1 MFYHVS
7 GELVVCESYFSVI
20 DCGGVGYKLS
30 TSLNTADSLAGKLGE
45 RVKLYTHLAVREDAM
60 ELFGFYTVEELDIF
74 RLLLTVS
81 GVGPKAAISI
91 LSILTPEK
99 FSLAVCTED
108 TRAIAK
114 ASGVGSKTAAR
125 VVLELKDKV
134 TSVAAPVR
142 TEAAAPAKRAL
153 PRSSQ
158 KLNDATDALTVLG
171 FNKNQILDALSGMD
185 ITDMPLDKIIKN
197 ALKHLGR

>member
-1 MFYHVS
+1 MIYCLT
-7 GELVVCESYFSVI
+7 GELIFLDALTMCAVV

-45 RVKLYTHLAVREDAM
+45 RVKLYTHLAIREDAA

-114 ASGVGSKTAAR
+114 ASGVGWL
-125 VVLELKDKV
+125 VVG
-134 TSVAAPVR
+134 SMSPPVR
-142 TEAAAPAKRAL
+142 RA
-153 PRSSQ
+153 
-158 KLNDATDALTVLG
+158 
-171 FNKNQILDALSGMD
+171 
-185 ITDMPLDKIIKN
+185 
-197 ALKHLGR
+197 